1 MSTVKRG
8 GPYPVFGV
16 LQRNL
21 NGLFERVPH
30 GDKRVIARQLGVAPL
45 TLSRWLSGTQPPS
58 PRHLARLKQVFD
70 LPDWLPL
77 EREPLTEAVIARYRA
92 SARILQLNDAH
103 LALVLRLL
111 AEPEPCEQA
120 AVTDH

>member
-1 MSTVKRG
+1 MPPLTNR
-8 GPYPVFGV
+8 PAYPTFGV

-21 NGLFERVPH
+21 NILFERVPH
-30 GDKRVIARQLGVAPL
+30 GSKQTLARQLGIAPL

-77 EREPLTEAVIARYRA
+77 EREPLTEAMLARYRA
-92 SARILQLNDAH
+92 SARILRLSDAH
-103 LALVLRLL
+103 LAVVLNLL
-111 AEPEPCEQA
+111 AELELDESA
-120 AVTDH
+120 AATDH